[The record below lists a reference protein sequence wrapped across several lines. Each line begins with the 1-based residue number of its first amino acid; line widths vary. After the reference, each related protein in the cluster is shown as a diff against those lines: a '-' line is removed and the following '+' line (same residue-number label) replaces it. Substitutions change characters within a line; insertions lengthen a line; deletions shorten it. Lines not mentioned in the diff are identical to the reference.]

1 MKYVKS
7 LCSGQQY
14 IMQFAF
20 LFIYLFYNT
29 DTSTGDHS
37 GLGKSGQDSGIPVK
51 TFQTDSAVTV
61 GYEGHS
67 SGFFFSLFLVIAVL
81 CIGGYLFWH
90 NRKKVPFVGLWRMS
104 GCVGVCTAK

>member
-1 MKYVKS
+1 MYVKS

-20 LFIYLFYNT
+20 LLFYNT
-29 DTSTGDHS
+29 DTPTGDKS
-37 GLGKSGQDSGIPVK
+37 GMVKSGQDNGIPVK
-51 TFQTDSAVTV
+51 TFQM

-81 CIGGYLFWH
+81 CIGGYLIWH
-90 NRKKVPFVGLWRMS
+90 NRKKVPFVGL
-104 GCVGVCTAK
+104 